1 MSCTST
7 GFRTAC
13 GYWRTPSNFQRAT
26 VNSATYVL
34 HCYLLAVLPL
44 HTVLLRCKLQ
54 RSQIH
59 CQNLA
64 QRQSMQPFPRL
75 AGDLL
80 TPHKLQEV
88 PEHAAQRAAATERME
103 EAERVDETEC
113 TQKMDSADKTE
124 IAEIV
129 SVQVSP
135 PLGTQSHSSSA
146 RPAATAKCVVSLTVH
161 SHSLQSGHHPTN
173 TSGTA
178 TYTGDEGALSMVASH
193 SDVKGSEIS
202 EGAEWGPTQA
212 LVGRGVTALGTDTA
226 HSSPAIQ
233 ALNRQ
238 LDRFRRRDRFL
249 GEFEMLGRKHRRRGG
264 ECPPCTCPRHQ
275 SSLCH

>member
-7 GFRTAC
+7 GCHVAC
-13 GYWRTPSNFQRAT
+13 GCWKTPRNPQRAT
-26 VNSATYVL
+26 IKRSTYVIHCRL
-34 HCYLLAVLPL
+34 HGALPL

-54 RSQIH
+54 RAHIH
-59 CQNLA
+59 CQSLV
-64 QRQSMQPFPRL
+64 QTSSMQPFPRL
-75 AGDLL
+75 AGDIL
-80 TPHKLQEV
+80 TPHQLQEV
-88 PEHAAQRAAATERME
+88 PDHAAQRAAATERME
-103 EAERVDETEC
+103 EAETVYQTHS
-113 TQKMDSADKTE
+113 TQKMESADK
-124 IAEIV
+124 AENAETD

-135 PLGTQSHSSSA
+135 PSGTPSHSCSD
-146 RPAATAKCVVSLTVH
+146 RPAATANCVVSLTVH
-161 SHSLQSGHHPTN
+161 SHSLQSGHHPMN
-173 TSGTA
+173 TSGAA
-178 TYTGDEGALSMVASH
+178 TDTGDEVALSMLASH
-193 SDVKGSEIS
+193 SEVKSSEIS

-212 LVGRGVTALGTDTA
+212 LVGRGVAALGTDTA